1 MSTSITI
8 TCWEDARELV
18 QPIRIKVFILEQKV
32 PEDLEWDEYDE
43 TAWHAVAKSNHQ
55 VIGTGRLIIN
65 QSNQST
71 AKIGRMAI
79 DSEYRGK
86 GIGIEMLKA
95 LINKGK
101 EKGAQEFIL
110 HAQTHAIAFYAR
122 EGFEPYGPIFD
133 EAGIPHVEMR
143 LYV

>member
-8 TCWEDARELV
+8 TDWEDARELV
-18 QPIRIKVFILEQKV
+18 KPIRIKVFILEQKV
-32 PEDLEWDEYDE
+32 PEELEWDEYDE
-43 TAWHAVAKSNHQ
+43 TAWHAVAKSNYQ

-65 QSNQST
+65 QSI

-79 DSEYRGK
+79 DPEFRGK
-86 GIGIEMLKA
+86 GIGMEVLKA

-110 HAQTHAIAFYAR
+110 HAQTHAITFYAR

-133 EAGIPHVEMR
+133 EAGIPHIEMR
-143 LYV
+143 LCI

>member
-1 MSTSITI
+1 MSISITI
-8 TCWEDARELV
+8 TDWEDARELV
-18 QPIRIKVFILEQKV
+18 KPIRIKVFILEQKV

-65 QSNQST
+65 QST

-79 DSEYRGK
+79 DPEFRGK
-86 GIGIEMLKA
+86 GIGMEVLKA

-122 EGFEPYGPIFD
+122 EGFEPYGPI
-133 EAGIPHVEMR
+133 
-143 LYV
+143 

>member
-8 TCWEDARELV
+8 TDWEDARELV
-18 QPIRIKVFILEQKV
+18 KPIRIKVFILEQKV
-32 PEDLEWDEYDE
+32 PEELEWDEYDE

-65 QSNQST
+65 QST

-79 DSEYRGK
+79 DPEYRGK

-110 HAQTHAIAFYAR
+110 HAQTHAITFYAR

-143 LYV
+143 LYI

>member
-8 TCWEDARELV
+8 TDWEDARELV
-18 QPIRIKVFILEQKV
+18 KPIRIKVFILEQKV

-65 QSNQST
+65 QSI

-79 DSEYRGK
+79 DPEFRGK
-86 GIGIEMLKA
+86 GIGMEVLKA

-101 EKGAQEFIL
+101 EKGVQEFIL
-110 HAQTHAIAFYAR
+110 HAQTHAITFYAR

>member
-8 TCWEDARELV
+8 TDWEDARELV
-18 QPIRIKVFILEQKV
+18 KPIRIKVFILEQKV

-65 QSNQST
+65 QSI

-79 DSEYRGK
+79 DPEFRGK
-86 GIGIEMLKA
+86 GIGLEVLKA

-110 HAQTHAIAFYAR
+110 HAQTHAIAFYAK
-122 EGFEPYGPIFD
+122 EGFEPYGPD
-133 EAGIPHVEMR
+133 RKSTR
-143 LYV
+143 LNSSHT